1 MVNLETF
8 RKIALAYPEAMED
21 THFDKISFRVKKKI
35 FATYN
40 PKNNQ
45 ASVKL
50 SLSDQDLYALID
62 KNIIYPVPNAWGRQ
76 GWTIV
81 ELNTIKEEIITAIV
95 RSAYCQ
101 VAPPKLVN
109 TYLSKKY
116 HVIWEIL
123 FAQ

>member
-1 MVNLETF
+1 MVNLEKF
-8 RKIALAYPEAMED
+8 RKIALAYPEVMED

-62 KNIIYPVPNAWGRQ
+62 KNTIYAVPNAWGRQ

-81 ELNTIKEEIITAIV
+81 ELSTIKEEIITAII

-101 VAPPKLVN
+101 VAPPELAN
-109 TYLSKKY
+109 SYLDQKN
-116 HVIWEIL
+116 IM
-123 FAQ
+123 